1 MFSWEPM
8 RLEIFFFL
16 IKSQQRWGFYFLSRW
31 MHLKHLCLQLAV
43 GAEPAHN
50 GFKPSVCIGER
61 VFTWLMTLEVL
72 AAQSA
77 EAGSTGVV

>member
-1 MFSWEPM
+1 
-8 RLEIFFFL
+8 
-16 IKSQQRWGFYFLSRW
+16 
-31 MHLKHLCLQLAV
+31 MHLKHLCFQLAV

-61 VFTWLMTLEVL
+61 VFIGLMTVEVL
-72 AAQSA
+72 AAQSS